1 MSRSPSVPRSP
12 GQNALR
18 SSVVVGLV
26 LLLLVLGAGAYLAS
40 TQQKTFTAE
49 SVLVVL
55 PQRDLDD
62 ATTAAF
68 YETLSRGQIVGT
80 FAEVANNPTVQ
91 QQAVST
97 LAIPASAQSGLSTV
111 VSVVPDTS
119 VILVRTTAD
128 DAATAETVADGV
140 ATAATTS
147 LSQLSDAFRTQIV
160 HKATGTAVSSGLSP
174 LLVLGL
180 AVVAAIVLG
189 VALQQAVYHLLRA
202 RSAATLDATDA
213 RADDAAL
220 ATETIGGARRS
231 RSATPSPAGRG

>member
-1 MSRSPSVPRSP
+1 M
-12 GQNALR
+12 A
-18 SSVVVGLV
+18 GLV
-26 LLLLVLGAGAYLAS
+26 LLLLVLGAGAYVAS

-80 FAEVANNPTVQ
+80 FAEVANNSTLQ
-91 QQAVST
+91 QQAVT
-97 LAIPASAQSGLSTV
+97 KLALAASAQDGLSTV

-128 DAATAETVADGV
+128 DAATAEAVADAV
-140 ATAATTS
+140 ATVATTS

-160 HKATGTAVSSGLSP
+160 HKATGTAFSSGLSP
-174 LLVLGL
+174 ALVLGL
-180 AVVAAIVLG
+180 ALVAALVLG
-189 VALQQAVYHLLRA
+189 VALQQAVFHLLRA
-202 RSAATLDATDA
+202 RSSATPDAATNVDDTVADPLPQSATFASDGP
-213 RADDAAL
+213 
-220 ATETIGGARRS
+220 GGAGRS
-231 RSATPSPAGRG
+231 RSATPSAAGRG